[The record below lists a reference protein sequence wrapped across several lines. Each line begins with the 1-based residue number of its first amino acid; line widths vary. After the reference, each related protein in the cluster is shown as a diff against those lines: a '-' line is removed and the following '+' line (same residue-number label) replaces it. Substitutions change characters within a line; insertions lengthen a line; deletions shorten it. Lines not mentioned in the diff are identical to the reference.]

1 LSPGS
6 TNHKPRDAEKTY
18 LIPLFYQMLEFFL
31 NKKWCLSKEP
41 VKTLMFAISLD
52 LYLRYPERIDLDVRR
67 YK

>member
-1 LSPGS
+1 
-6 TNHKPRDAEKTY
+6 
-18 LIPLFYQMLEFFL
+18 MLEFFFIKNGAYQKSQTSISPVETFSL
-31 NKKWCLSKEP
+31 AISAEP